1 LLEANSAGMKSC
13 DRGVVCT
20 YA

>member
-13 DRGVVCT
+13 DRGVVRT